1 MHRIISLAM
10 GLCALCF
17 AALSFASTALAAD
30 EGSYTIDLAPLAE
43 AVMPTLIALLGALVS
58 AALAWAARLLHR
70 YLGVSLDE
78 RHRKTLEEIVVSK
91 LRQMLTDAYEGNR
104 ASMRIH
110 SRSQLVAE
118 VAGYATRKAPDA
130 IRHFKL
136 QPDDLAE
143 FVSGRVGP
151 RTLQKI
157 QQGDRAIGQGGA

>member
-1 MHRIISLAM
+1 MQRIYSLAM

-17 AALSFASTALAAD
+17 ALLSFSSTVWAA
-30 EGSYTIDLAPLAE
+30 SYTIDLAPLAD

-136 QPDDLAE
+136 QPADLAE

-157 QQGDRAIGQGGA
+157 QQGDRANGQGST

>member
-1 MHRIISLAM
+1 MQRIYSLAM

-17 AALSFASTALAAD
+17 ALLSFTSAVWAATED
-30 EGSYTIDLAPLAE
+30 SYTIDLAPLAD
-43 AVMPTLIALLGALVS
+43 AIMPTLIALLGALVS
-58 AALAWAARLLHR
+58 AVLAWAGRLLHR
-70 YLGVSLDE
+70 YVGVSLDE
-78 RHRKTLEEIVVSK
+78 RHRKTLEDIVVSK

-118 VAGYATRKAPDA
+118 VADYAARKAPDA

-136 QPDDLAE
+136 QPAELAE

-151 RTLQKI
+151 KTLQKI
-157 QQGDRAIGQGGA
+157 QHGTRTTGQGST